1 MKKLLFAAALAGL
14 VAAPAL
20 AQQSTTAPGQ
30 KMQQSG
36 SVTGTTGA
44 SGYAPGHKMHKGMK
58 GASRF
63 APGHEKKT
71 VGMSRGDRDDMTK
84 RSRTSTIKTTT
95 GAKTTTGVSKY

>member
-20 AQQSTTAPGQ
+20 AQQSTT
-30 KMQQSG
+30 
-36 SVTGTTGA
+36 
-44 SGYAPGHKMHKGMK
+44 APGHKMHKGMK

-84 RSRTSTIKTTT
+84 RSRTSTTKTTT

>member
-20 AQQSTTAPGQ
+20 AQQSTAPGQ

-36 SVTGTTGA
+36 SVTRTTGA
-44 SGYAPGHKMHKGMK
+44 SVYAPGHKIHKSMR

-71 VGMSRGDRDDMTK
+71 VGMSRGDRDDMTT
-84 RSRTSTIKTTT
+84 RSRTSKTKTTT

>member
-20 AQQSTTAPGQ
+20 AQQSTAPGQ

-36 SVTGTTGA
+36 SVSGTTGA
-44 SGYAPGHKMHKGMK
+44 SGYAPGRKMHKSMK

-71 VGMSRGDRDDMTK
+71 VGMSRGDRDDMTA
-84 RSRTSTIKTTT
+84 RSQTSATKSTTSTK
-95 GAKTTTGVSKY
+95 KTTGVSKY